1 MPDNRTLRAKVV
13 GVDAKTDLAVLKVNE
28 VGLHPAKLGN
38 SDDLRV
44 GQWVIA
50 AGSPFGLTSTITAGI
65 VSAKGRANVG
75 ITDFE
80 DFIQTDAAINPG
92 NSGGPL
98 VDLHGEVV
106 GINTAIFSRS
116 GGYMGIGFAIPSNMA
131 RSVMNSIIAHGH
143 VVRGWLGVEIQNLS
157 ADLAS
162 SFGYSGTEGAVV
174 ADVTAGGPA
183 DQAGIK
189 RGDII
194 VRFDGQAA
202 HDVRSGVTISST
214 GCVSACSP
222 VTTGTICS

>member
-116 GGYMGIGFAIPSNMA
+116 GGYMGI
-131 RSVMNSIIAHGH
+131 
-143 VVRGWLGVEIQNLS
+143 
-157 ADLAS
+157 
-162 SFGYSGTEGAVV
+162 
-174 ADVTAGGPA
+174 
-183 DQAGIK
+183 
-189 RGDII
+189 
-194 VRFDGQAA
+194 
-202 HDVRSGVTISST
+202 
-214 GCVSACSP
+214 
-222 VTTGTICS
+222 